1 MKNVTHGKKG
11 MLNRETK
18 NVTKLH
24 RNQGNTMDIQKLS
37 KSGAY
42 PILSCVKKTVIKIR
56 LVFIS
61 CII

>member
-18 NVTKLH
+18 NVTRLY
-24 RNQGNTMDIQKLS
+24 RNQGNTMDIQKLP

-42 PILSCVKKTVIKIR
+42 PVLSCVEK
-56 LVFIS
+56 L
-61 CII
+61 